1 MKALTTCCCILVAL
15 GLFTSCT
22 PLNSEAPG
30 SKRVALFDGKTLT
43 GWTVLKCEAAVDSGD
58 ILIQTGNGLIQ
69 TEAQYAD
76 FVLEFDWKALSDNKW
91 DSGVYF
97 RSDSV
102 PENRPWPGR
111 YQVNLRQGQ
120 EGNVGALKEARS
132 TGLVK
137 IGEWNQFRLRVQ
149 GARAALFMNG
159 ELAWEADGLE
169 GPQQGFIALQ
179 AEVPQGG
186 QHRFRNIYLT
196 PLD

>member
-1 MKALTTCCCILVAL
+1 MKTLTTCCIVVTL
-15 GLFTSCT
+15 GLLTSCAS
-22 PLNSEAPG
+22 LNSKGPG
-30 SKRVALFDGKTLT
+30 PKHVALFDGKTLT
-43 GWTVLKCEAAVDSGD
+43 GWTVLKCEATVDNGD

-69 TEAQYAD
+69 TELQYGD
-76 FVLEFDWKALSDNKW
+76 FILEFDWKALRDGKW
-91 DSGVYF
+91 DSGVYL
-97 RSDSV
+97 RYDSV

-120 EGNVGALKEARS
+120 EGNVSALKGARS

-137 IGEWNQFRLRVQ
+137 IGEWNQFKLRVQ
-149 GARAALFMNG
+149 GTRAALFMNG

-169 GPQQGFIALQ
+169 GPEQGFIALQ
-179 AEVPQGG
+179 AEVPGGG